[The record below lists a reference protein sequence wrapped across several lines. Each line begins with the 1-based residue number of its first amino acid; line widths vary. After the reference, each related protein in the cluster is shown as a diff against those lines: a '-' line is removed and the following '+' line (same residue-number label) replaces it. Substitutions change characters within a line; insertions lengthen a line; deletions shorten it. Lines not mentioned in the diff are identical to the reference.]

1 MQSNLNDKANSGR
14 NEPIAVVG
22 MSCIFP
28 GAPSLESFWQN
39 VVRGQDAIREAGEG
53 EWHGE
58 KYRSKDGFGRI
69 YCTKGGFITEYA
81 QFNPIEFGIMPS
93 SIQGGDPDQYLALR
107 AAAEALRDAGYY
119 HKNFDA
125 ERADIIIGRTMAP
138 GAGSLNLIQHGQ
150 TVEQFMDVLTALCP
164 QLTVAELNSVK
175 QKLEDGLPPCTAAT
189 IPAVMPNVLSGRIAA
204 KLGFRGR
211 NLVLDAACASS
222 LIAVELC
229 MQGLHANTADIA
241 IAGGIHINSHPY
253 FYQMFCELGALST
266 SGAIR
271 PFDERAD
278 GTILGEGVGM
288 IVLKRLSD
296 AERDGNRIYAVI
308 RGIGSSGDGR
318 AGGSLAPN
326 VAGEVLAM
334 RRAFENAGVSPR
346 TVELLEAHGTGT
358 KVGDSVEMKAVQ
370 EVFGA
375 AANGATRWC
384 AVGSVKA
391 MIGHTQAASG
401 MAGLIKSALA
411 LHHRLLPPTLNVEHP
426 NSQVDWEQSP
436 CYINHSAVEWAATSR
451 GDGLAPRRAGV
462 SAFGFG
468 GVNAHAVL
476 EEFHHAGNYPPQPR
490 LAPIAVGT
498 VSLCLR
504 YPELKAGPL
513 KETTL
518 SPGAVPNRSVAT
530 SNSVI
535 SPPPATNRGP
545 TALRAPAPGA
555 CSPSRIACEA
565 SDRTSVAVGGNGGGE
580 SKEAVLHS
588 FIETVST
595 FQRNLLQTQEN
606 VMIGYL
612 EELPVSS
619 KSVPS
624 AELPSNQTDKNQNL

>member
-1 MQSNLNDKANSGR
+1 MQSNLKGETKGGR
-14 NEPIAVVG
+14 NEPIAVIG

-28 GAPSLESFWQN
+28 GAATLESFWDN
-39 VVRGQDAIREAGEG
+39 VVNGHNAIREAGESEWDG
-53 EWHGE
+53 EF
-58 KYRSKDGFGRI
+58 YRRKNGFGKI

-150 TVEQFMDVLTALCP
+150 TIEQFVDVLATVCPRLTAGEV
-164 QLTVAELNSVK
+164 QSIRE
-175 QKLEDGLPPCTAAT
+175 KLIDGLPPCTAAT

-241 IAGGIHINSHPY
+241 IAGGIHVNSHPY
-253 FYQMFCELGALST
+253 FYQMFSELGALSNN
-266 SGAIR
+266 GVIR
-271 PFDERAD
+271 PFDENAD

-296 AERDGNRIYAVI
+296 AVRDNNRIYAVI

-318 AGGSLAPN
+318 AGGALAPS
-326 VAGEVLAM
+326 VAGEALAM

-346 TVELLEAHGTGT
+346 TIELLEAHGTGT
-358 KVGDSVEMKAVQ
+358 KIGDSTEMKAVE
-370 EVFGA
+370 EVFSA
-375 AANGATRWC
+375 AAQGASRWC
-384 AVGSVKA
+384 AVGSVKS

-411 LHHRLLPPTLNVEHP
+411 LYHRILPPTLNVERP
-426 NSQVDWEQSP
+426 NSQVDWERSP
-436 CYINHSAVEWAATSR
+436 CYINRTAIEWASTGGADS
-451 GDGLAPRRAGV
+451 GDRVPRRAGV

-468 GVNAHAVL
+468 GVNAHAIL
-476 EEFHHAGNYPPQPR
+476 EEFHQAGMHPAQPPLNP
-490 LAPIAVGT
+490 LTPGT
-498 VSLCLR
+498 V
-504 YPELKAGPL
+504 ELNLGFPSMKAQGL
-513 KETTL
+513 KQLKLASGAVSL
-518 SPGAVPNRSVAT
+518 SPVAPSHT
-530 SNSVI
+530 QGSED
-535 SPPPATNRGP
+535 
-545 TALRAPAPGA
+545 TADRARRLDRPGQE
-555 CSPSRIACEA
+555 REVEA
-565 SDRTSVAVGGNGGGE
+565 SGRNQIDRPAFPGNCGQSKDAV
-580 SKEAVLHS
+580 VHS
-588 FIETVST
+588 FIETMT
-595 FQRNLLQTQEN
+595 EFQRNLLNTQES
-606 VMIGYL
+606 VMVGYL
-612 EELPVSS
+612 DQTRQRSASTLVGGRSASLHEAPEEPNS
-619 KSVPS
+619 
-624 AELPSNQTDKNQNL
+624 